1 MPRLV
6 VLLFGPPGA
15 GKSTLA
21 HQLADTLGLQVLDH
35 DDAQWSSE
43 RQFIA
48 AMRAVGTN
56 PNASAVVIR
65 TGASSTA
72 RAKAQQLVRA
82 THGYLLDPGFDVCA
96 QRVRARRRA
105 VRDGLRG
112 VTAWYAAHDR
122 IDRVPAWSGL
132 EDLDCTA
139 WRPIRLTQRGT
150 SYAEKLHRYGGAHQA
165 ARRAW
170 AARLPRP
177 CTVCGRPVLPG
188 SNWHLDHTD
197 DGAGYLGPAHAR
209 CNTSK
214 GGRKGGRA
222 RARRERRDVVTATRR
237 LDL

>member
-15 GKSTLA
+15 GKSTTARGLA
-21 HQLADTLGLQVLDH
+21 AVFGLQVLDR

-48 AMRAVGTN
+48 AMRAVGTD

-82 THGYLLDPGFDVCA
+82 THGYLLDPGYDVCA
-96 QRVRARRRA
+96 QRVRARRRG

-112 VTAWYAAHDR
+112 VAAWYTAHDR
-122 IDRVPAWSGL
+122 IDRVPAWHGV
-132 EDLDCTA
+132 LDEHST
-139 WRPIRLTQRGT
+139 WQPIRLTKRGT
-150 SYAEKLHRYGGAHQA
+150 SYAEKLHRYGASHQA

-170 AARLPRP
+170 AARLPLP
-177 CTVCGRPVLPG
+177 CTVCRRPVLPG
-188 SNWHLDHTD
+188 STWHLDHTD

>member
-21 HQLADTLGLQVLDH
+21 HELAAQLGLQVLDR
-35 DDAQWSSE
+35 DDHQWRSE
-43 RQFIA
+43 RQFR
-48 AMRAVGTN
+48 AMLRTVGAD

-82 THGYLLDPGFDVCA
+82 THGYLLDPGYDVCA
-96 QRVRARRRA
+96 QRVRARRRQVA
-105 VRDGLRG
+105 DSLRG
-112 VTAWYAAHDR
+112 VAAWYAAHDR
-122 IDRVPAWSGL
+122 VDRVPAWPGA
-132 EDLDCTA
+132 LDEHST
-139 WRPIRLTQRGT
+139 WQPIRLTQRGT
-150 SYAEKLHRYGGAHQA
+150 SYTEKLQRYGAAHQA

-170 AARLPRP
+170 KDKLPLP
-177 CTVCGRPVLPG
+177 CTVCGRLVLRG
-188 SNWHLDHTD
+188 SDWHLDHTD
-197 DGAGYLGPAHAR
+197 DGAGYLGPAHAG

-222 RARRERRDVVTATRR
+222 RARRERHDVATATRR
-237 LDL
+237 LVL